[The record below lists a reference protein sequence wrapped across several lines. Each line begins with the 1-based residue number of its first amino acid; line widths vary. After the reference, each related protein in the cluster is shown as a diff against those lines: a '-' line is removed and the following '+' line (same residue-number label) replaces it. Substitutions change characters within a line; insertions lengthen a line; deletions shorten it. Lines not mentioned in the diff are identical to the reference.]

1 MVHIGVL
8 GPLLIE
14 VAGSEVTVS
23 SKTQRNALVFLAM
36 HANEVVSSDLL
47 ADAVWHDQASP
58 DHHAVH
64 SLVYRLRHQLEPP
77 AGHPNALVRHDPGYV
92 LNIDPQH
99 VDANLFCARATAGR
113 SLMSAQPN
121 EGRDALASALAL
133 WRGEPLLDVA
143 YLPWAAAA
151 IRRLNEVRVGAC
163 ESLARANLAI
173 GQGELAIAEL
183 ESLTELHPLRES
195 LWMLLWE
202 ALAQAD
208 RHLEVMQSYRRF
220 SDVLDREY
228 SITPS
233 TQLADAAAKFADSA
247 GKQAP
252 TS

>member
-1 MVHIGVL
+1 MTLRNLAGV
-8 GPLLIE
+8 PLAAVFAAALL
-14 VAGSEVTVS
+14 AACSEDAQKTKILLTPVTVEAVV
-23 SKTQRNALVFLAM
+23 ALDFEDRIEATGQ
-36 HANEVVSSDLL
+36 LL
-47 ADAVWHDQASP
+47 AVERAEIAAEVDGQITELVIDEGSAAVQGD
-58 DHHAVH
+58 VI
-64 SLVYRLRHQLEPP
+64 
-77 AGHPNALVRHDPGYV
+77 

-202 ALAQAD
+202 ALAQAG

-220 SDVLDREY
+220 SAVLDREY

-233 TQLADAAAKFADSA
+233 THLADAAAKFADSA
-247 GKQAP
+247 GKQVP